1 MPPPPLPGKSNTGE
15 IETLSLH
22 LRTLSEELANE
33 RKARQDE
40 EKHGISILSLRVPF
54 LMVFLIVAPLVGVGV
69 GSTLFVNK
77 ANVHYADTFIHADH
91 NTALAKGGIAYE
103 KDVDDKVAASESD
116 RTKNDRAA
124 LRIIVKSSP
133 ITCTPIRAGSRISEC
148 KLGEP
153 VLRQ

>member
-1 MPPPPLPGKSNTGE
+1 MPPPPLPGSSKTGE

-22 LRTLSEELANE
+22 LRTLSDELAAE
-33 RKARQDE
+33 RKARQNE
-40 EKHGISILSLRVPF
+40 EKNGISILNLRVPF

-69 GSTLFVNK
+69 GSTLFVKKSN
-77 ANVHYADTFIHADH
+77 AHFDDTVIHADR
-91 NTALAKGGIAYE
+91 NTVLAKGGIAYA

-124 LRIIVKSSP
+124 LRLIVKSSP